1 MRKKKRKGRGRGE
14 EGLYEKQG
22 REEEEEEKERG
33 GLRGEEKQKRIR
45 REGVGGVRGEGAC
58 WVGYG
63 HRGWG
68 KREIGSRR
76 IEGLKK
82 KIK

>member
-1 MRKKKRKGRGRGE
+1 M
-14 EGLYEKQG
+14 YEKQG
-22 REEEEEEKERG
+22 REKEEEEKERG
-33 GLRGEEKQKRIR
+33 GLRR
-45 REGVGGVRGEGAC
+45 RRAKENQEWRRSGGGGGGGGGGLRGEGAC